1 MKATLSLV
9 LAGLLLAG
17 CTART
22 GAPAPVEYGGGS
34 TTPPRAQAMSSSFA
48 TVAKGDTVYSVAKRH
63 NVLLPALL
71 SANSLS
77 PPYRLTVGQR
87 LTLPASGQ
95 YVVERSDT
103 LYGIARMHGLTPQVI
118 IAANNIKPPY
128 ELKTGQRLTIPGG
141 GLSVVATAPASS
153 RGTGAGVSSAPVVS
167 SNSVSSA
174 PAPAPSAS
182 PKSGVEVA
190 SLPPPVTKESLPPPV
205 SKESLPPPASTSDKP
220 TAPVL
225 ASPPPLAKSLPPSNE
240 PSIEPPSA
248 PPPAIKT
255 ASTSSASPL
264 PKPPPRSSKEFAWP
278 VKGKVVTAYGKSS
291 KGVQNDGINI
301 AAAKGATVS
310 AAENG
315 VVAYVGADLRGFGN
329 LVLIKHADGWVT
341 AYAHNEELMVKRGDK
356 VRRGQP
362 IAKVGSSGHVDTPQL
377 HFEIR
382 KDSRPVDPTKVLGG

>member
-17 CTART
+17 CAART
-22 GAPAPVEYGGGS
+22 GAPAPVEYGGGA
-34 TTPPRAQAMSSSFA
+34 TTPPRAQAMASSFA

-71 SANSLS
+71 SANNLA

-95 YVVERSDT
+95 YVVERTDT

-153 RGTGAGVSSAPVVS
+153 RGIGVGVSSAPAVS
-167 SNSVSSA
+167 STSVSSA

-190 SLPPPVTKESLPPPV
+190 SLPPPVTKESLPPP
-205 SKESLPPPASTSDKP
+205 ASTSEKS

-225 ASPPPLAKSLPPSNE
+225 AAPPPLAKSLPPSNE

-255 ASTSSASPL
+255 ASVGNAGPL

-278 VKGKVVTAYGKSS
+278 VKGKVVTGYGKSS